1 MAAISMDPRKHA
13 SYSTFSVIRLI
24 LMMTLQFFAYYILLK
39 RYAFFCVEICFPVHS
54 LPLLNKISILE
65 TRILR
70 IVFRRIL
77 FARTLSFI
85 KRHDAVLRRCA
96 PIHTCHDQ
104 NSSRH
109 SIATLHVVH
118 DVARLYHA
126 PIRDII
132 NTPTAHL

>member
-1 MAAISMDPRKHA
+1 MAAISMEPRKHA

-24 LMMTLQFFAYYILLK
+24 LMMTLQFFACYILRE
-39 RYAFFCVEICFPVHS
+39 RYAVFCMEFCFPVHS